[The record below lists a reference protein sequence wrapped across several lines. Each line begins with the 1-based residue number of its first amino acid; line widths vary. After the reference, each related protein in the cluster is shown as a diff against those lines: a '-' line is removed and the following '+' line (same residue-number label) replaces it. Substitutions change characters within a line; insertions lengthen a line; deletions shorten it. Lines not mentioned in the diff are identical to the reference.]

1 MSKRQTARVLKPAKF
16 NSRDMEKHAGE
27 ASALLRAMASE
38 HRLMVLCSLVQGEKS
53 VSQLLEKVPLAQ
65 SALSQHLAVLRHEGL
80 VGTRREG
87 QTVYYSVK
95 PGPSL
100 EIIRVLYDNFC
111 CAVPGAAR
119 S

>member
-1 MSKRQTARVLKPAKF
+1 MSRQATARALKSAKF
-16 NSRDMEKHAGE
+16 NSRDMAKHAST
-27 ASALLRAMASE
+27 ATALLRAMASE

-53 VSQLLEKVPLAQ
+53 VGELLEKVPLAQ

-80 VGTRREG
+80 VATRRVG
-87 QTVYYSVK
+87 QSVRYALK
-95 PGPSL
+95 PGPAL

-119 S
+119 T

>member
-1 MSKRQTARVLKPAKF
+1 MSKRQAASVLRHAKF
-16 NSRDMEKHAGE
+16 NSQSMAKHAGD

-80 VGTRREG
+80 VSTRREG
-87 QTVYYSVK
+87 QTVQYALEA
-95 PGPSL
+95 GPAL
-100 EIIRVLYDNFC
+100 EIIRVLHGHFC
-111 CAVPGAAR
+111 PAPGMAR
-119 S
+119 R